1 MDTGPKYIYEFRITQ
16 SDGTAVHWTGV
27 QTVEKIREVIEG
39 ELKKL
44 A

>member
-1 MDTGPKYIYEFRITQ
+1 MNDIKYIYEFRITQ
-16 SDGTAVHWTGV
+16 ADGTAVHWTGV
-27 QTVEKIREVIEG
+27 QTVEKIREVVEG

>member
-1 MDTGPKYIYEFRITQ
+1 MNDTKYIYEFRLTHA
-16 SDGTAVHWTGV
+16 DGTMVHWSGV
-27 QTVEKIREVIEG
+27 QTVEKIREVVEG